1 MYNRNQLNKVIQE
14 AADSVISK
22 QQLNTLINKPKM
34 TTNDLQSY
42 VKEIET
48 QRNKPISEQINDL
61 TIAGAE
67 LLRALDNYI
76 KEVNTK

>member
-76 KEVNTK
+76 KEVNN